1 MFDKLD
7 VGAFVTAIEADSAAG
22 IMFTVA
28 VTGLLLSVVVMLLH
42 FLFNMLACSPKGKI
56 RNYTIDISYIVLVL
70 ISMGLFMFIP
80 ENPFVSGS
88 LGIGA
93 FLYLALVI
101 LNFVIDILVFR
112 ESIEI
117 KHAQC
122 FVGGIP
128 IEEYFEMVEKGVAPE
143 EIRAEMY
150 KRLTAIQRE
159 QEARLEEKNTGKE
172 EAVNG

>member
-1 MFDKLD
+1 ML
-7 VGAFVTAIEADSAAG
+7 VIAA
-22 IMFTVA
+22 
-28 VTGLLLSVVVMLLH
+28 
-42 FLFNMLACSPKGKI
+42 
-56 RNYTIDISYIVLVL
+56 
-70 ISMGLFMFIP
+70 MGLFAFIP

-93 FLYLALVI
+93 FLYIALVI

-112 ESIEI
+112 ENIEI

-122 FVGGIP
+122 FVGGIH

-143 EIRAEMY
+143 ELRAEMY

-159 QEARLEEKNTGKE
+159 QEAKLEGKNTGKE

>member
-7 VGAFVTAIEADSAAG
+7 IGAFVTAIETDASAG
-22 IMFTVA
+22 IMFTGAVA
-28 VTGLLLSVVVMLLH
+28 GLLLSVVVMLLH
-42 FLFNMLACSPKGKI
+42 FLCNMLACSPKGKI
-56 RNYTIDISYIVLVL
+56 RNYTIDIVYIVLVL
-70 ISMGLFMFIP
+70 ASMVFFMFIP

-101 LNFVIDILVFR
+101 LNFVVDILVFR
-112 ESIEI
+112 ENIEV

-122 FVGGIP
+122 YVGGIP

-143 EIRAEMY
+143 ELRAEMY
-150 KRLTAIQRE
+150 KRLAAIQKE
-159 QEARLEEKNTGKE
+159 QEEKLKEKE